1 MSEHDERIGRLSPA
15 QRALLDRWVTE
26 DLAEAEADPDAD
38 TYAGDDAY
46 PAAAR
51 PAHRP
56 PGTGAERVLAA
67 VWQEVLEADRV
78 GLDDD
83 YFALGGDSI
92 HAIVIVAKAR
102 QAGLGVEA
110 QDLFEARTLAEVAA
124 RATEVSGPTA
134 ADPAPAGPRTE
145 HRLTPMQQGM
155 LYHSAGGSTPG
166 AYVVQVCCRLTGELD
181 ENAFHDAWQ
190 AVVSANPALCAAF
203 RWADR
208 PLPVQVVDPAAR
220 IPLESADWRQRTPA
234 ERAGDFD
241 RFLDA
246 DRERGF
252 DLTHAPLARL
262 ALFREDEHA
271 YRCVWTHHHLVLDG
285 WSQQLVLRDV
295 LECYARL
302 RAGRAAAPPRRP
314 PFSDYLDRLAGRE
327 GADEAYWR
335 RALAGVPGPSR
346 VAGPGCRDGQVVAV
360 RRAER
365 EHRLTVATGE
375 ALTAFCRRH
384 GLTPAAVLHGGWA
397 TLLAAH
403 CGQDDVVFGTTLAG
417 RPADLPGVTE
427 CVGLF
432 INTLPLRV
440 RCGATTSTLQWLH
453 GLQRDLT
460 ELRAHEHVPLSRV
473 ERGLGLGWGDGLFDS
488 ILVVE
493 NFPAWVADGHLAGGL
508 RVERPTALVDEGYP
522 LVLEATVGGSPA
534 LRARYDPH
542 RVDGHR
548 LQARLAAFDDY
559 LQLVTGDPGRPL
571 PALRAEL
578 ARGHARR
585 DDTARGRRREEDR
598 TRLALARRQTTEGET
613 P

>member
-1 MSEHDERIGRLSPA
+1 MSEHDDRIGRLSEA
-15 QRALLDRWVTE
+15 QRALLAHWVTE
-26 DLAEAEADPDAD
+26 DLAESGSGSESEAD
-38 TYAGDDAY
+38 AGGSEW
-46 PAAAR
+46 PAEER
-51 PAHRP
+51 PAYRP

-67 VWQEVLEADRV
+67 VWQEVLESDRV

-102 QAGLGVEA
+102 HAGLAVEA
-110 QDLFEARTLAEVAA
+110 QDLFEARTLTEVAA
-124 RATEVSGPTA
+124 RSLPVAGPPATDGV
-134 ADPAPAGPRTE
+134 PAGPRTE

-155 LYHSAGGSTPG
+155 LYHSVGGSTPG

-181 ENAFHDAWQ
+181 ESAFRDAWQ
-190 AVVSANPALCAAF
+190 AVMSANPALRTAF
-203 RWADR
+203 RWEDR

-220 IPLESADWRQRTPA
+220 IPVESADWRARTPA
-234 ERAGDFD
+234 ERDEAFD

-252 DLTHAPLARL
+252 DLARAPLARL

-271 YRCVWTHHHLVLDG
+271 HRCVWTHHHLVLDG

-295 LECYARL
+295 LECYDRL
-302 RAGRAAAPPRRP
+302 RAGHAAEPPRRP
-314 PFSDYLDRLAGRE
+314 PFSDYLDRLAARE
-327 GADEAYWR
+327 GADEEYWR

-346 VAGPGCRDGQVVAV
+346 VAGPGCRDGHVLAV

-365 EHRLTVATGE
+365 EHRLAGTTGE

-432 INTLPLRV
+432 INTLPLHV
-440 RCGATTSTLQWLH
+440 RCGTTVSTLEWLH

-460 ELRAHEHVPLSRV
+460 ELRAHAHVPLSRV

-493 NFPAWVADGHLAGGL
+493 NFPARVADGHLAGGL

-522 LVLEATVGGSPA
+522 LVLEATVGGRPA

-559 LQLVTGDPGRPL
+559 LRLVTGDPGRPL

-598 TRLALARRQTTEGET
+598 TRLALARRRPATDD
-613 P
+613 

>member
-1 MSEHDERIGRLSPA
+1 MSEHDDRIGRLSEA
-15 QRALLDRWVTE
+15 QRALLAHWARE
-26 DLAEAEADPDAD
+26 DLAEAEAG
-38 TYAGDDAY
+38 AGGDEW
-46 PAAAR
+46 PAPPR
-51 PAHRP
+51 PAYRP

-67 VWQEVLEADRV
+67 VWQEVLESDRV

-102 QAGLGVEA
+102 HAGLAVEA
-110 QDLFEARTLAEVAA
+110 QDLFEARTLADVAA
-124 RATEVSGPTA
+124 RSLPVAGPPA
-134 ADPAPAGPRTE
+134 ADGGPAGPGTE

-181 ENAFHDAWQ
+181 ESAFRDAWQ
-190 AVVSANPALCAAF
+190 AVVSANPALRTAF
-203 RWADR
+203 RWEDR
-208 PLPVQVVDPAAR
+208 PLPVQVVDPAAP
-220 IPLESADWRQRTPA
+220 IPVESADWRARTPA
-234 ERAGDFD
+234 ERDEAFD

-252 DLTHAPLARL
+252 DLGRAPLARL

-295 LECYARL
+295 LGCYARL
-302 RAGRAAAPPRRP
+302 RAGGAAEPPRRP
-314 PFSDYLDRLAGRE
+314 PFSAYLDRLEGRQ
-327 GADEAYWR
+327 GADEEYWR

-346 VAGPGCRDGQVVAV
+346 VAGPGCRDGQVLAV

-365 EHRLTVATGE
+365 EHRIAGTTGE

-397 TLLAAH
+397 ALLAAH
-403 CGQDDVVFGTTLAG
+403 CAQDDVVFGTTLAG

-440 RCGATTSTLQWLH
+440 RCGATVSTLEWLH

-522 LVLEATVGGSPA
+522 LVLEATVGSRPA

-571 PALRAEL
+571 PALRAAL

-585 DDTARGRRREEDR
+585 DDTARGRRRAEDR
-598 TRLALARRQTTEGET
+598 TRLALARRRAATDD
-613 P
+613 